1 MTAAGTLD
9 TRLLFGDRAAGQISD
24 LGSGAAVAVGDLGL
38 VVQVEDLEVRIAR
51 PGSRWEM

>member
-9 TRLLFGDRAAGQISD
+9 TRLLFGDRAAGQISA
-24 LGSGAAVAVGDLGL
+24 GARAAVAVGDLGL